1 MKKFILFLLVA
12 FTCIACEPRKEQ
24 AYSKHSG
31 TMDIDTVTIHGIKHE
46 FIYNYGKRES
56 GITHSPEC
64 WCLKKWILDNSVNC
78 IEF

>member
-31 TMDIDTVTIHGIKHE
+31 TMDIDTVTIHGLKHE
-46 FIYNYGKRES
+46 FIYSYGRRES

-64 WCLKKWILDNSVNC
+64 WCLKK
-78 IEF
+78 

>member
-12 FTCIACEPRKEQ
+12 FMCIACEPRKEQ

-31 TMDIDTVTIHGIKHE
+31 TMDIDTVTIHGLKHE
-46 FIYNYGKRES
+46 FIYSYGRGES

-64 WCLKKWILDNSVNC
+64 
-78 IEF
+78 